1 MEYLLL
7 QPPDVSACN
16 GAPRCHRNGLHIVLA
31 MHASSSRSPASN
43 PRPIY
48 SCIQSHLPSP
58 SSSRRLQGRTR
69 GRRRPRSMAAGRNCE
84 RRGKR
89 EGLFAKYSTCEGR
102 DPSIPRWGSTGAGGR
117 ALTDRA
123 STVIALEWRRPT
135 FPPSINYE
143 HVIRFGAVMFPA
155 KHE

>member
-89 EGLFAKYSTCEGR
+89 EGLFAKYSTREGR
-102 DPSIPRWGSTGAGGR
+102 YPSIPRWGSR
-117 ALTDRA
+117 RKSLDRQGPDSYCARMEKEKANA
-123 STVIALEWRRPT
+123 SRVHQL
-135 FPPSINYE
+135 
-143 HVIRFGAVMFPA
+143 HVIRFGAVMFAA